1 MRNGPTWDGLA
12 AMATT
17 SNASFPVASVPFS
30 WYTGDMK
37 TTNTTRPS
45 PSRLGQMIQ
54 SLRDARRLSQRD
66 LALMS
71 GVSRRTIEAIEQ
83 GCQQDL
89 PWTSVQRIALALD
102 LSTEELRTL
111 GRDRETGK

>member
-1 MRNGPTWDGLA
+1 
-12 AMATT
+12 
-17 SNASFPVASVPFS
+17 
-30 WYTGDMK
+30 MK
-37 TTNTTRPS
+37 NTNTTRPG
-45 PSRLGQMIQ
+45 PSRLGQLIKG
-54 SLRDARRLSQRD
+54 LRDARRLSQRD

-89 PWTSVQRIALALD
+89 PWIGIQRIALALD

-111 GRDRETGK
+111 GRDSDDGK